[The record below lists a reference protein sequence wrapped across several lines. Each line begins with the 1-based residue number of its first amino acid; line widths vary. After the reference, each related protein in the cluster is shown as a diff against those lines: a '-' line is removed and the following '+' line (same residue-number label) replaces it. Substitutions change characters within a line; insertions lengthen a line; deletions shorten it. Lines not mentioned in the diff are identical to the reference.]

1 MIASRVRGGTLV
13 IAALLFI
20 AFAALAHHFRPIA
33 RPRPLQSGEPIGRL
47 SFTTLDGSTV
57 ALAPRAGH
65 ALLVNV
71 FATWC
76 PPCRSE
82 TPALAD
88 VAPRLERAGV
98 DVVGVDQAESSSQ
111 VERFADEYGLRYP
124 LYIDGTNATKATL
137 DARVIPTTV
146 LIDRHGVVRAIHVGP
161 LDSSEFLA
169 LTASVNR

>member
-1 MIASRVRGGTLV
+1 MIASRVRGGALV

-20 AFAALAHHFRPIA
+20 ALAALAHHFRPIA
-33 RPRPLQSGEPIGRL
+33 RPQPLQSGEAIGRL
-47 SFTTLDGSTV
+47 SFTRLDGSSV
-57 ALAPRAGH
+57 ALEPRVGH

-88 VAPRLERAGV
+88 AAPRLERAGV
-98 DVVGVDQAESSSQ
+98 DVVGIDQAESSSQ

-124 LYIDGTNATKATL
+124 LYIDDTNATKVSL
-137 DARVIPTTV
+137 DARIIPTTV
-146 LIDRHGVVRAIHVGP
+146 LVDRQGVVRVIHVGP
-161 LDSSEFLA
+161 LDASEFLA
-169 LTASVNR
+169 LTASAIR

>member
-20 AFAALAHHFRPIA
+20 ALAALAHHFRPIA
-33 RPRPLQSGEPIGRL
+33 RPHPIASGEPLGQL
-47 SFTTLDGSTV
+47 SFTKLDGTTV

-76 PPCRSE
+76 PPCQSE

-88 VAPRLERAGV
+88 VAPRLQRAGI
-98 DVVGVDQAESSSQ
+98 DVVGIDQAESSSQ
-111 VERFADEYGLRYP
+111 VERFADQYGLRYP
-124 LYIDGTNATKATL
+124 LYIDGSNATKASL
-137 DARVIPTTV
+137 DARIIPTTV
-146 LIDRHGVVRAIHVGP
+146 LVDRRGIVRAIHVGP

-169 LTASVNR
+169 LTASVTR